1 MIIGGV
7 GRVGI
12 GSTGPS
18 AQLDI
23 LHGETPN
30 GEWAAKIT
38 NNDTQANDA
47 YGLLITAANG
57 TAGAFQVRNQ
67 ATTTLL
73 KVQGDGKVGIGTTAL
88 SASAAKLQIELAN
101 TTSVYNVAQNGLV
114 LRNVSNN
121 DDNQINMA
129 FMSSHATTI
138 SAYIGM
144 HSTNTG
150 ASTGNLLFATNPDGT
165 APADRMIITSAGKV
179 GIGTTAPDNL
189 LHLKKTSG
197 SVYQKIESDDDSVGL
212 IFDGVKAS
220 GYPTGVA
227 IIQFKNDGDDVAK
240 ISADATADDA
250 ANLAFHTQAASGS
263 LTQRMV
269 IEGSGALTLTTAK
282 LSVSLSGS
290 DTLILGT

>member
-1 MIIGGV
+1 MSRSSVFADMASQGVTSAEFNLLDGVQLLATDAIIGED
-7 GRVGI
+7 
-12 GSTGPS
+12 
-18 AQLDI
+18 AQTKIDF
-23 LHGETPN
+23 ETAN
-30 GEWAAKIT
+30 EIHFDT
-38 NNDTQANDA
+38 NNSEAMVIDTN
-47 YGLLITAANG
+47 
-57 TAGAFQVRNQ
+57 
-67 ATTTLL
+67 
-73 KVQGDGKVGIGTTAL
+73 GKVGIGTSAP